1 MRRIIF
7 GGIIAAL
14 IVSCYPK
21 GPVYV
26 SDLDLVA
33 TDYDDSFNFND
44 QQTFYLFD
52 TVMHITDN
60 DKNIDRTWD
69 ELTLESVEGNMLSRG
84 FTPAED
90 PLQADV
96 ILTISAWSN
105 TSVNYY
111 YDWYSYWG
119 WGYPGYGPGW
129 GWGYPGGYTYVYSY
143 TFGTVLIEM
152 SYLVDV
158 SDESKEIPIIWT
170 GLINGLLDGSDSSI
184 GDRVESSINQ
194 TFEQSPYIQ
203 AQ

>member
-33 TDYDDSFNFND
+33 TDYDDSFNFSD
-44 QQTFYLFD
+44 QQTYYLFD
-52 TVMHITDN
+52 TVMHIVDN
-60 DKNIDRTWD
+60 QSNIDRTWD
-69 ELTLESVEGNMLSRG
+69 DLMLESVEGNMLSRG
-84 FTPAED
+84 FTAAED